1 MTLSGWVGIYCIQQW
16 VGRGLS
22 IYLCRALLSSL
33 QLSVLT
39 EKQICCAHFPV
50 QEPSG
55 TLSPQVLQPVCSD
68 IQDSSGGEED
78 LDTCGDD
85 QEWEEQLGDVS

>member
-1 MTLSGWVGIYCIQQW
+1 MVWV
-16 VGRGLS
+16 GLS
-22 IYLCRALLSSL
+22 IYPCCVLLFSL

-39 EKQICCAHFPV
+39 EEQIHCAHFPI

-78 LDTCGDD
+78 LDPCGDD
-85 QEWEEQLGDVS
+85 QEWEQLGDVS